1 MGAVGRTGLGALRRL
16 FSLVLLLA
24 IVAAGAAAYII
35 ATESSQ
41 SSVQLKQQIRGDAQQ
56 TVQSIRDL
64 IEENV
69 R

>member
-1 MGAVGRTGLGALRRL
+1 
-16 FSLVLLLA
+16 
-24 IVAAGAAAYII
+24 VAAGAAAYII
-35 ATESSQ
+35 ATDSSQ
-41 SSVQLKQQIRGDAQQ
+41 SSVQLKEQIRGDAQQ